1 MNDAELA
8 DAIAQRRFGALTL
21 DTSVFDQFGCSLDSK
36 ALQAVGP
43 VCEQHGIRLVFSEVT
58 AGEVQA
64 HIHKAAADQS
74 EKLRAAL
81 NQYRKAWRRAETVAE
96 LAPPVDLEAEADL
109 LARKEWEAFFNDVH
123 ADVIVSESLVSA
135 GELVRRYFA
144 MEPPFGAKDG
154 KKHEFPD
161 AIALL
166 ALEAWAEQ
174 GELTVLVISRDADW
188 QGFCAAAKHLVCASN
203 FQQTLGH
210 FNRAAQ
216 AIADRAIELL
226 KAAEAPELHHEI
238 GVEIEAWLDQADFTI
253 DASSEFYF
261 DAEPE
266 GAVLQSWEIV
276 SGPEVLAIEGEEV
289 TFSIVLDCVI
299 SFTANFDLSVRD
311 GIDRDYVSLNSQ
323 TEEAEENYRVTLTI
337 TVGRTIAPE
346 PTVVSVQANRRRLHV
361 DFGHVSLDWGY
372 EE

>member
-1 MNDAELA
+1 MNETELA

-21 DTSVFDQFGCSLDSK
+21 DTSVFDQFDCSLDYK

-43 VCEQHGIRLVFSEVT
+43 VCEQHGVRLVFSEVT

-64 HIHKAAADQS
+64 HIHKAAADQA
-74 EKLRAAL
+74 ERLRAAL
-81 NQYRKAWRRAETVAE
+81 NQYRKAWRRRESVAE
-96 LAPPVDLEAEADL
+96 LAAPVDLEAAAEL
-109 LARKEWEAFFNDVH
+109 LAREEWESFVNDVD
-123 ADVIVSESLVSA
+123 AEVIGSEVSA

-144 MEPPFGAKDG
+144 VEPPFGTKEG

-166 ALEAWAEQ
+166 ALESWGARQ
-174 GELTVLVISRDADW
+174 NLLVLVISRDGDW
-188 QGFCAAAKHLVCASN
+188 QTFCATAQHLVCASN

-216 AIADRAIELL
+216 AVADRAVAMLKAVQAPDLKHEIEL
-226 KAAEAPELHHEI
+226 
-238 GVEIEAWLDQADFTI
+238 EIESWLEHADFTI
-253 DASSEFYF
+253 DAASDFYF

-266 GAVLQSWEIV
+266 GAVLQWWDIV

-289 TFSIVLDCVI
+289 TFSIELDCLI
-299 SFTANFDLSVRD
+299 NFTANFNLSVRD

-323 TEEAEENYRVTLTI
+323 TEEKEEKHKVALTVT
-337 TVGRTIAPE
+337 VDRTFAPE
-346 PTVVSVQANRRRLHV
+346 PSVKSIEANRRRLHV